1 MLLSCGY
8 SVCPFLFFSQIAP
21 IPSGLWVVLEG
32 CCDVWSLSSVLSTG
46 LVLMCDHAYSYA
58 NRMYPTQSIGNVTDC
73 DAHNNNTLFSVFLLE
88 KFGPST

>member
-73 DAHNNNTLFSVFLLE
+73 DAQNNALFSVSLSVSAL
-88 KFGPST
+88 GPST